1 VLKRLASSPALRR
14 ADKLA
19 GSAAR
24 FGRLASA
31 HRAAGFLLALV
42 LIVLILFMMR
52 LEWRRVFD
60 EARATT
66 STVAQILADNSDLL
80 LESADLV
87 RVQVSEIV
95 GAEDPPAGDFDTFQ
109 QLRNLVEASPHLVSV
124 WVGDEHGRAV
134 LTSRQYP
141 TPDLNAADRDYFRA
155 VKDEPDRLFVGP
167 LVDNRFANQILISTS
182 RRLSHADGSFRGF
195 VQIALDPEHIRNTFQ
210 QVRLPFPA
218 SLWWIGPDDV
228 PLLREP
234 AVSEE
239 VLTTEG
245 RKFAQYAGVSSGS
258 SFHGLGIDGSPKT
271 FTAATSLRYG
281 SRIIVGVADG
291 DLRALWWKRVYP
303 TMAFGFLL
311 VLSLLTIFAF
321 SRREGV
327 RALRYAA
334 QLERE
339 VRERTV
345 DLDAAVQQKDLVL
358 REMRHRVANGFATI
372 QALARLMLR
381 STKDLASFERD
392 FPDRLA
398 AMAATQVLI
407 TESDRQGSASL
418 HDLVR
423 REISPYRAES
433 LDRTVVEGPPIQLQ
447 SSQAV
452 GLGLILHE
460 LTTNAVKYGALSTA
474 EGRLSVR
481 WSIDE
486 EGKLDARLAR
496 GGRSGRSLLRQ
507 GAGSGPRFW
516 SAPPPCAEA
525 GWRSSF
531 APEGVRVT
539 VRLPADPSAWVV
551 G

>member
-1 VLKRLASSPALRR
+1 VQLRTKSGHQEGNGRIQTVLKRMTSSIASLASRR
-14 ADKLA
+14 VS
-19 GSAAR
+19 GSAAPSEWS
-24 FGRLASA
+24 GRLASA
-31 HRAAGFLLALV
+31 HRAAGFLLALA

-52 LEWRRVFD
+52 LEWRRVLD
-60 EARATT
+60 EAQATT

-109 QLRNLVEASPHLVSV
+109 QLRNLVEASAHLVSV
-124 WVGDEHGRAV
+124 WVGDEQGRAV

-141 TPDLNAADRDYFRA
+141 TPDLSAADRDYFRA

-167 LVDNRFANQILISTS
+167 LANNRFANEILISTS

-228 PLLREP
+228 SLLREP

-311 VLSLLTIFAF
+311 VFVPF
-321 SRREGV
+321 DD
-327 RALRYAA
+327 LR
-334 QLERE
+334 
-339 VRERTV
+339 
-345 DLDAAVQQKDLVL
+345 
-358 REMRHRVANGFATI
+358 
-372 QALARLMLR
+372 
-381 STKDLASFERD
+381 
-392 FPDRLA
+392 
-398 AMAATQVLI
+398 
-407 TESDRQGSASL
+407 
-418 HDLVR
+418 
-423 REISPYRAES
+423 
-433 LDRTVVEGPPIQLQ
+433 LQ
-447 SSQAV
+447 PQ
-452 GLGLILHE
+452 
-460 LTTNAVKYGALSTA
+460 
-474 EGRLSVR
+474 
-481 WSIDE
+481 
-486 EGKLDARLAR
+486 
-496 GGRSGRSLLRQ
+496 GGRSRPQVRSAARTGSAGTHRRPRRRRSAEGPRPSGDAPPCRQRVRDHPGLGAADAEIGERSRVFRAGLSRPSCGSGRD
-507 GAGSGPRFW
+507 AGSDH
-516 SAPPPCAEA
+516 
-525 GWRSSF
+525 
-531 APEGVRVT
+531 GVR
-539 VRLPADPSAWVV
+539 PARRRVAP
-551 G
+551 